1 MGDDVKLPG
10 LEPVVLPR
18 AMREPP
24 KLGSRAAPGD
34 CVGALCASGG
44 LHFSV
49 KPLAWHAAPRLPMPA
64 PGEMPTAA
72 PLEQG
77 GMPALAWSSRPARGA
92 WHHADEHAAP
102 DQRTQATT
110 LQADVDH
117 ARQALQA
124 DATTLRWQQQAR
136 SEAAARLSLRQQAAA
151 QRRPT
156 DAGPQAPVSASSA
169 LVAQPTPAWS
179 TLSAMVKPPPLHV
192 SRAAADAMR
201 VGGAPAPT
209 KMPIEAASHT
219 KAQAVQH
226 LAQKL
231 TRQIALTDSHPSI
244 SDFRPK
250 AGPVPGPASQ
260 GGAPPATGTGSTG
273 VLHKL
278 AGAAH
283 QSPAAGPA
291 PAHRRSLSG
300 SSALASNHTLGGV
313 LPLADF
319 HHGNWAAIGSAAA
332 TSAKAAGRDVV
343 AAGGRVEHRLNPY
356 DAPVV
361 VQETPYGWALEA
373 SVVVFWLLLVVA
385 ACWMVYKHCWLDGQ
399 DAPRK
404 SDYMAIVGDPVAR
417 VHQGLEEGGAGIKA
431 MMEKTLAPAP
441 WADAAEAREIKTD
454 IAEIKGAISAIAGR
468 MKQADE
474 HAINTDRRLAELR
487 ADLDTALASR
497 ASGAAA
503 GRQHSGRR
511 IPSGRFLRE
520 LESLGLG
527 DDDDTPA
534 RTGLYSF
541 VR

>member
-1 MGDDVKLPG
+1 MGDEVKLPG

-110 LQADVDH
+110 LQADVDQ

-136 SEAAARLSLRQQAAA
+136 SEAAARLSSRQQAAA

-156 DAGPQAPVSASSA
+156 VAGPHA
-169 LVAQPTPAWS
+169 PAWS
-179 TLSAMVKPPPLHV
+179 TLSAMVKPPPVHV
-192 SRAAADAMR
+192 SRAAADEMR
-201 VGGAPAPT
+201 VGGALEPT
-209 KMPIEAASHT
+209 KTPIEAASHT
-219 KAQAVQH
+219 RAQAVQH

-244 SDFRPK
+244 SDFRTK
-250 AGPVPGPASQ
+250 SGPVPGPASQ
-260 GGAPPATGTGSTG
+260 GGAHPATVTGSTG
-273 VLHKL
+273 ALHKL

-283 QSPAAGPA
+283 TSPAGPA
-291 PAHRRSLSG
+291 PPHRRLVSG

-319 HHGNWAAIGSAAA
+319 HHGNWAAIGAAAA

-385 ACWMVYKHCWLDGQ
+385 ACWMVYKHCWLDAQ
-399 DAPRK
+399 DAPRR

-431 MMEKTLAPAP
+431 MVEKTLAPAP

-497 ASGAAA
+497 ASGAAER
-503 GRQHSGRR
+503 RQHSGRR

-520 LESLGLG
+520 LESLGLE
-527 DDDDTPA
+527 DDNDTPA